1 MTTQPT
7 VFIVDDDAGV
17 RKALVRLMRA
27 HGRQALDF
35 ASADEF
41 WRARDPQSPGCLVLD
56 MSMPGIDGLD
66 LQRKLD
72 EAGIPL
78 PIIFI
83 TGHGTIPA
91 SVQAIKAGAIDFLTK
106 PVSQD
111 TLLRAV
117 DAAIEKDR
125 LTRLRAAELARIR
138 ERLSALTPRERE
150 VLTYVVA
157 GRVNKQIAA
166 VLGTVEKTIKVHRA
180 RVMQKMGVTSVA
192 ELVRL
197 AGRVGVTGPT

>member
-1 MTTQPT
+1 
-7 VFIVDDDAGV
+7 
-17 RKALVRLMRA
+17 
-27 HGRQALDF
+27 
-35 ASADEF
+35 
-41 WRARDPQSPGCLVLD
+41 
-56 MSMPGIDGLD
+56 
-66 LQRKLD
+66 
-72 EAGIPL
+72 
-78 PIIFI
+78 
-83 TGHGTIPA
+83 
-91 SVQAIKAGAIDFLTK
+91 
-106 PVSQD
+106 
-111 TLLRAV
+111 V